1 MIRTFKLYL
10 LLVLIGL
17 LVFHCGGKKE
27 GLGLKPEVSPYYEV
41 RIPKDYDPAEPI
53 PLVIALHGHGQD
65 ETQATLLWDN
75 GIYYE
80 PDFILLSIR
89 GPFQGKDGYAWIV
102 ESDTLLEDWNAR
114 RKASAQV
121 CEKRIF
127 DILDEFG
134 ENNTFDEDLIYLA
147 GFSQGAMMALHIGL
161 NNPDIFAG
169 ISAESGAYDT
179 LMLPKTA
186 LDDIEGIE
194 VYLAVGREEDSRVI
208 KAIRN
213 TEYLL
218 TDAGARVMLYIHDGG
233 HVITDVSCHKMQNFF
248 ALSLEDAP
256 EEAGY
261 YPSEDY
267 DDYDDEEELPE
278 YEYEEEDESDYQ
290 EE

>member
-1 MIRTFKLYL
+1 MKRTFNLAL
-10 LLVLIGL
+10 SLILISL
-17 LVFHCGGKKE
+17 LVFQCGGKKDH
-27 GLGLKPEVSPYYEV
+27 LGIKPEVKPYYEV
-41 RIPKDYDPAEPI
+41 RMPKDYDPDEPP

-65 ETQATLLWDN
+65 ETQITSLWDN
-75 GIYYE
+75 RVYYE

-89 GPFQGKDGYAWIV
+89 GPFQAKDDYAWVV
-102 ESDTLLEDWNAR
+102 ESDTLLEDWIAR

-169 ISAESGAYDT
+169 ISAQSGAYDT
-179 LMLPKTA
+179 LMLPVTA
-186 LDDIEGIE
+186 LEDIEGME
-194 VYLAVGREEDSRVI
+194 VYLAAGREEDSRLI
-208 KAIRN
+208 KAMKI
-213 TEYLL
+213 TESLL
-218 TDAGARVMLYIHDGG
+218 SGAGARVMLYIYEGG
-233 HVITDVSCHKMQNFF
+233 HVITDVSCRKMQNFF

-261 YPSEDY
+261 YQS
-267 DDYDDEEELPE
+267 DDYDDEEEFPE
-278 YEYEEEDESDYQ
+278 YEDESDYQ

>member
-1 MIRTFKLYL
+1 MKRILNL
-10 LLVLIGL
+10 ALSLILISL
-17 LVFHCGGKKE
+17 LVFQCGSKKSD
-27 GLGLKPEVSPYYEV
+27 LGLKPEVKSYYEV

-53 PLVIALHGHGQD
+53 PLVIALHGHGQN
-65 ETQATLLWDN
+65 ETQITSLWDN

-89 GPFQGKDGYAWIV
+89 GPFQAKDGYAWV
-102 ESDTLLEDWNAR
+102 VKSDTLLEDWNAR

-134 ENNTFDEDLIYLA
+134 ERNTYDEDLIYLA
-147 GFSQGAMMALHIGL
+147 GFSQGAMMALYIGL

-179 LMLPKTA
+179 LMLPKTV
-186 LDDIEGIE
+186 LEDIEGIE
-194 VYLAVGREEDSRVI
+194 VYLAAGREEDSRVI
-208 KAIRN
+208 KAMRN
-213 TEYLL
+213 TESLL
-218 TDAGARVMLYIHDGG
+218 SDAGARVMLYIHDGG
-233 HVITDVSCHKMQNFF
+233 HVITDVSCRKMQNFF

-256 EEAGY
+256 EEEGY
-261 YPSEDY
+261 YQSEDY
-267 DDYDDEEELPE
+267 GDEEEIPE